1 MTLPSILML
10 ESDQKLANDLGGQL
24 LALGYNLLPVVEQ
37 GNAALVAI
45 QTGKPE
51 MLLVDLHFGGE
62 QAGLQLAAQIR
73 QEYDLPVIFI
83 VPAKNAWL
91 PGEAGMVDAYGFL
104 TAPFDHSSIQATLG
118 LASHYYQKEKT
129 IRAGQYQLAA
139 ILKSIGDGIV
149 TVDEQG
155 LIQFINPIAL
165 NLTGLFEPRAIGASL
180 DSVITI
186 INKLTQ
192 QQISVS
198 DLIRS
203 HRNTG
208 PLSGFDI
215 ILLGPNGIHIPV
227 DGSVAPLRN
236 HLGYPNGAVIA
247 FRSLTEIQ
255 RSLEVIK
262 AQAARS
268 EALLRIIADINSKLE
283 IDDMLASF
291 LQESIDVLDADAA
304 AVFLADNAGEPLR
317 IVSAYTINGRLSGY
331 TISGFEFKPE
341 VIQALLAQ
349 NQSISYFPNIQD
361 IAWLPYHAFYIQED
375 IRSMVLVRLQH
386 EDRIQGVVVMVTTG
400 RTRNYS
406 HEELHF
412 IQGLAD
418 YASVALSKG
427 RLIENLR
434 ASRSRLQMV
443 TRRLVEAQEAERRA
457 VARELHDQV
466 GQVLTGLQFSLETGK
481 RLAEGALWAIFEDSQ
496 QLVISLMKQIRALS
510 LKLSPAML
518 EDMGLLRTLLW
529 HFEQYTAQ
537 TAIQVQFSHS
547 GLEKRFSSEIEIT
560 AYRIIQEALT
570 NVARYARVET
580 VDVTV
585 NADDEQLYLRLK
597 DLGCGFDLQKTF
609 QRKTFG
615 LTSMKERA
623 YLVGVQLRVKTAPG
637 TGTEVVANLPLS
649 GKAQEKLRYDH

>member
-1 MTLPSILML
+1 MTLPSLLIL
-10 ESDQKLANDLGGQL
+10 ESDQALANDLCGRL
-24 LALGYNLLPVVEQ
+24 FTLGFQLLPVVQ
-37 GNAALVAI
+37 QVSQALPAI
-45 QTGKPE
+45 QTGKPD

-62 QAGLQLAAQIR
+62 QSGLQLAAQIR
-73 QEYDLPVIFI
+73 QDCDLPVIFI

-104 TAPFDHSSIQATLG
+104 TAPFSNSSIQATLG

-155 LIQFINPIAL
+155 LIQFINPIAV
-165 NLTGLFEPRAIGASL
+165 NLTGLSETRAIGASL
-180 DSVITI
+180 DGVVTI
-186 INKLTQ
+186 INKVTR

-208 PLSGFDI
+208 PLSSFDI

-255 RSLEVIK
+255 RSLELIK

-268 EALLRIIADINSKLE
+268 EALLRIIAHINSKLK

-317 IVSAYTINGRLSGY
+317 IVSAYTINERLSAY
-331 TISGFEFKPE
+331 TSYGFEFKPE
-341 VIQALLAQ
+341 VVQALLALD
-349 NQSISYFPNIQD
+349 QSISYFPNIQE
-361 IAWLPYHAFYIQED
+361 ITWMPYHAFYIQED

-386 EDRIQGVVVMVTTG
+386 EDRIQGVVVIVTTG
-400 RTRNYS
+400 RIRNYS
-406 HEELHF
+406 REELHF
-412 IQGLAD
+412 VQGLAD
-418 YASVALSKG
+418 YASVALSKA
-427 RLIENLR
+427 RLIENLS

-443 TRRLVEAQEAERRA
+443 TRRLVEVQEAERSA

-481 RLAEGALWAIFEDSQ
+481 RSAEGTLRTIFEDSQ
-496 QLVISLMKQIRALS
+496 QLVISLMRQIRALS
-510 LKLSPAML
+510 LKLSPSML

-537 TAIQVQFSHS
+537 TAIQVQFSHT

-570 NVARYARVET
+570 NVARYAKVET

-623 YLVGVQLRVKTAPG
+623 YLVGGQLSIKTAPG
-637 TGTEVVANLPLS
+637 TGTEVLAIIPLS
-649 GKAQEKLRYDH
+649 GKSSREVA